1 MGPDIQRLHCPPVLV
16 MASVA
21 VMKHHDKKKK
31 KKERKKRKRKKG
43 KVEGEKGFI
52 GFILSNCTPS
62 LKEEVSTG
70 TQTGQEPGGRS

>member
-31 KKERKKRKRKKG
+31 KKKERKEKEKKEKLKGKKG
-43 KVEGEKGFI
+43 LLGLYF
-52 GFILSNCTPS
+52 
-62 LKEEVSTG
+62 
-70 TQTGQEPGGRS
+70 QTVLHH